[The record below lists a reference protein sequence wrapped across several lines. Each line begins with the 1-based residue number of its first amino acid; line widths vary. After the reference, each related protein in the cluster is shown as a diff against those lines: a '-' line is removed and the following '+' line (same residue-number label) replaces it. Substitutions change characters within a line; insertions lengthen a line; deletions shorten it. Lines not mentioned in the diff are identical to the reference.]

1 MKDIYVVKALDEKE
15 RYRFMLI
22 NSTELVEEMRNI
34 HNTTTTA
41 TAALGRLTTMAAIMG
56 TDIKNI
62 NETLALKIKGDG
74 PAGIL
79 IAESDS
85 KGNIRSYMDHPEI
98 DIPTRETDNKLN
110 VGGFVGKNGL
120 LSVIRDFGTAEPYI
134 GKTAIVSGE
143 IAEDIAS
150 YFFYSEQTPTIV
162 SLGVLVDV
170 DYSCKSAGGLFIQVV
185 PGYTE
190 ADLVELEE
198 TMKDFPSVSSVF
210 EGGCD
215 GKDVLNKYFSSLNMK
230 ILEEK
235 PVRYQCS
242 CSQEKVEKAI
252 ISLGKDQI
260 EEIAKE
266 DQGTEVVCE
275 FCNKKYYF
283 TEQELRNLTLN

>member
-62 NETLALKIKGDG
+62 KETLALKIKGDG

-85 KGNIRSYMDHPEI
+85 EGNIRSYMDHPEI
-98 DIPTRETDNKLN
+98 DIPSREIDNKLD
-110 VGGFVGKNGL
+110 VGSFVGKNGL
-120 LSVIRDFGTAEPYI
+120 LSVIRDFGTGEPYI

-170 DYSCKSAGGLFIQVV
+170 DYSCKSAGGLFIQVL

-190 ADLVELEE
+190 ADLIELEE
-198 TMKDFPSVSSVF
+198 AMKGFPSISSVF
-210 EGGCD
+210 EDGYD

-275 FCNKKYYF
+275 FCNMKYYF
-283 TEQELRNLTLN
+283 TEEELRSLTSN

>member
-15 RYRFMLI
+15 RFRFMLV
-22 NSTELVEEMRNI
+22 NSTSLVEEIRKI

-41 TAALGRLTTMAAIMG
+41 TAALGRLSTMAAIMG
-56 TDIKNI
+56 TDIKNK

-74 PAGIL
+74 PAGLL
-79 IAESDS
+79 IAECDS
-85 KGNIRSYMDHPEI
+85 EGNIRSYMDHPEI
-98 DIPTRETDNKLN
+98 DIPSRESDNKLD

-170 DYSCKSAGGLFIQVV
+170 DYSCISAGGLFIQVL

-190 ADLVELEE
+190 SDLVELEE
-198 TMKDFPSVSSVF
+198 VMKDFPAVSSVF
-210 EGGCD
+210 EKNED
-215 GKDVLNKYFSSLNMK
+215 AKDVLNKYFSSLNMK

-242 CSQEKVEKAI
+242 CSKDKVEKVI

-260 EEIAKE
+260 EEIARE
-266 DQGTEVVCE
+266 DQGAEIVCE
-275 FCNKKYYF
+275 FCNKKYNF
-283 TEQELRNLTLN
+283 TEEDLRSLTSN